1 MVSCRAGNYAGRYLL
16 RTRLSG
22 LERLRSQHNNHSHQ
36 LPNVKMSIILQISNC
51 VSQFFPFQN
60 SGSPLLLVS
69 GQMDATLRQIQSVH
83 ILKLH
88 VSLGS

>member
-1 MVSCRAGNYAGRYLL
+1 MHPILMVSCRAGNYAGRYLL

-51 VSQFFPFQN
+51 VSQF
-60 SGSPLLLVS
+60 SPAS
-69 GQMDATLRQIQSVH
+69 CIWPDGRYPEANTISPH
-83 ILKLH
+83 P
-88 VSLGS
+88 